1 MLLSNMA
8 NYKLTQWLIVA
19 NNTFFSLKIS
29 SLYSKVFLLQYFLI
43 WSSIQEEDREWMRE
57 KDSAE
62 IHTDFIYYNVNTFEI
77 VL

>member
-19 NNTFFSLKIS
+19 NNTFFPSKFPVYILKC
-29 SLYSKVFLLQYFLI
+29 FCYFLI

-62 IHTDFIYYNVNTFEI
+62 IHTDFIY
-77 VL
+77 